1 MTGGTDTAVELR
13 GFEKSYG
20 KIRAVRPLDLQIP
33 RGETFA
39 FLGPNGSGKST
50 IIRAIAGLHFP
61 TTGKILVNGEELTE
75 KLTARPENRNLISY
89 MPQRVALPDYL
100 TPREIVGLFAR
111 LRGVGPERVDEILEY
126 VALQES
132 RDRYVREFSGGMLQ
146 RVGLAVTFLSDC
158 EIYVLDEPTLNLDAL
173 GIKRFRELISS
184 LKADGKTIVFA
195 SHLIEDAIQL
205 ADRVGILVEGK
216 LARTESVRSFR
227 EEIAWEMKVRIKL
240 AAPLPGIDA
249 ILKESGATMT
259 TGNGEMCVFQ
269 AEPRHRLA
277 IIRAIEAAGGAIE
290 EFHTDPPNWDALIHD
305 RFNISDE

>member
-132 RDRYVREFSGGMLQ
+132 
-146 RVGLAVTFLSDC
+146 
-158 EIYVLDEPTLNLDAL
+158 
-173 GIKRFRELISS
+173 
-184 LKADGKTIVFA
+184 
-195 SHLIEDAIQL
+195 
-205 ADRVGILVEGK
+205 
-216 LARTESVRSFR
+216 
-227 EEIAWEMKVRIKL
+227 
-240 AAPLPGIDA
+240 
-249 ILKESGATMT
+249 
-259 TGNGEMCVFQ
+259 
-269 AEPRHRLA
+269 
-277 IIRAIEAAGGAIE
+277 
-290 EFHTDPPNWDALIHD
+290 
-305 RFNISDE
+305 